1 MPAFGANEM
10 NILIADDHPIF
21 RSSLKHVLRA
31 LNGEVEVTEAGSFK
45 EASSALGKGKFD
57 LVLLDLLMPDMPPV
71 DGLQMI
77 VKAAPEV
84 PVVVVSAIENRRDAV
99 QAIDIGAMGYIPK
112 TATQDE
118 FVRMLKLV
126 LDGGMVLPRGLQ
138 DTPRKAAAPTAARL
152 PSKGQFAQ
160 LTRRQRQVLTLL
172 AQGKSN
178 IEIAKDL
185 GVSDKTVRFYISA
198 ILKALNVKNRTQA
211 ALLATGAMEA
221 EVAEGGRS

>member
-1 MPAFGANEM
+1 M

-21 RSSLKHVLRA
+21 RSSLRHVLSVMNEA
-31 LNGEVEVTEAGSFK
+31 VDVTEAGSFK
-45 EASSALGKGKFD
+45 EAATALDRAKFD

-71 DGLQMI
+71 DGLQLI
-77 VKAAPEV
+77 VRAAPDA
-84 PVVVVSAIENRRDAV
+84 PVVVVSAIDNRRDAV

-118 FVRMLKLV
+118 FIRLLKLV
-126 LDGGMVLPRGLQ
+126 LDGGMVLPKGLT
-138 DTPRKAAAPTAARL
+138 DGPRNAGSAGSAAPRL
-152 PSKGQFAQ
+152 PAKGQFAQ

-198 ILKALNVKNRTQA
+198 ILKTLNVKNRTQA
-211 ALLATGAMEA
+211 ALLATGAMNA
-221 EVAEGGRS
+221 DAADGMPARS

>member
-1 MPAFGANEM
+1 M

-31 LNGEVEVTEAGSFK
+31 LNGEAEVTEAGSFK
-45 EASSALGKGKFD
+45 EASAALGKGKFD

-71 DGLQMI
+71 EGLQLI
-77 VKAAPEV
+77 VKAAPDV

-138 DTPRKAAAPTAARL
+138 DSPRKAAIPTAGRL

-178 IEIAKDL
+178 IDIAKDL

-198 ILKALNVKNRTQA
+198 ILKALNVKNRTPA
-211 ALLATGAMEA
+211 ALLATGAMESDSG
-221 EVAEGGRS
+221 AEGGRS